1 MASQVVVALGLLL
14 IAVIMAA
21 IAAPIIASIVSSAS
35 KVSPPQVAAA
45 KLILLVRGAYQYGLY
60 GHIVRVVASVVLPT
74 DYPSPLLVCVLVPA
88 FSGQAPMLLTVAS
101 DVDSGGW
108 CRAITSS
115 QGSYR
120 VDFSVFVGLS
130 GGYTYSDPSVWLVG
144 VVDASTRSLIH
155 SISPIFEVP

>member
-1 MASQVVVALGLLL
+1 VASQVVVALGLLL

-45 KLILLVRGAYQYGLY
+45 KLILLVRGAYQFGVS

-74 DYPSPLLVCVLVPA
+74 DYPSPLLVCVIVPV

-101 DVDSGGW
+101 DSGGW
-108 CRAITSS
+108 CRAIPSS

-130 GGYTYSDPSVWLVG
+130 GSYTYSDPSVWLVG